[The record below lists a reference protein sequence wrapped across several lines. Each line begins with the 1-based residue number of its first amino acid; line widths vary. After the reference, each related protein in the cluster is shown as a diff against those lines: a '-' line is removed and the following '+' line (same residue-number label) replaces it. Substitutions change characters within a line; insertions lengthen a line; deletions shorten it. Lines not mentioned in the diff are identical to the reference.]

1 MKKILT
7 LAIALLTLGLAS
19 TAMAGDVTA
28 GQTKSA
34 ACVACHGAD
43 GIAVTPLTPNLKGQK
58 EDYLVVAAAAYRDG
72 DRSNDLMKMFAM
84 SLTDTDIENLAAY
97 FSSL

>member
-1 MKKILT
+1 MKIF
-7 LAIALLTLGLAS
+7 TLGIAVLALGF
-19 TAMAGDVTA
+19 ANIAVAGDAAA
-28 GQTKSA
+28 GKEKSA

-43 GIAVTPLTPNLKGQK
+43 GIAIQPIYPNLKGQQ
-58 EDYLVVAAAAYRDG
+58 EEYLVLSIKAYRDG
-72 DRSNDLMKMFAM
+72 VRSDDMMKMFAV